1 MFKKIIFI
9 FVVLTTLLSACVI
22 PGARRERAAIE
33 LQANDS
39 LFMVNEGDF
48 QFRIVMPKDIM
59 IANEPVIELG
69 KNNQLNIRCGN
80 DFNIVASLG
89 PSELSDVMTA
99 QKKDQLFSYQ
109 VLDNEDHAVVFKR
122 VLPDGSTYDYR
133 LMQSFQIGEKAYTF
147 HTAPDSEFDLSSVLR
162 MKTALASVQF

>member
-1 MFKKIIFI
+1 
-9 FVVLTTLLSACVI
+9 
-22 PGARRERAAIE
+22 
-33 LQANDS
+33 
-39 LFMVNEGDF
+39 
-48 QFRIVMPKDIM
+48 MPKDIM